1 VRSNKV
7 KVNKCERMSTFF
19 IMLKAAAFVT
29 KSIPISYPS
38 VRADSIGMN
47 SKKGFFSMNSRNIN
61 VVNVLNR

>member
-1 VRSNKV
+1 
-7 KVNKCERMSTFF
+7 
-19 IMLKAAAFVT
+19 MLKAAAFVT

-61 VVNVLNR
+61 VLNVLNRWEDGTSVF